1 MADCVILLD
10 FRIDEQISTRRMRVV
25 KYRGS
30 SHGSDEY
37 PFLIDERGISILP
50 ITSLGLDYPV
60 STERIST
67 GIPKLD
73 AMLEGKGF
81 YRGSTIL
88 GLRYRGHR
96 QNKFVGH
103 FCRHRLPAG

>member
-1 MADCVILLD
+1 MIFLD
-10 FRIDEQISTRRMRVV
+10 FRIDEQISTRRLRIV

-37 PFLIDERGISILP
+37 PFLIDESGFSILP

-73 AMLEGKGF
+73 TMLGGKGVLP
-81 YRGSTIL
+81 GQHHTH
-88 GLRYRGHR
+88 LRYSGHR
-96 QNKFVGH
+96 QNKFGGYL
-103 FCRHRLPAG
+103 CRLRLPAG